1 MLVLRRLAPCFLPF
15 FGLLLLFAPGA
26 RAQTAP
32 DGPAIIILDG
42 SGSMWGNIGTERASK
57 FDLARGALRQSLS
70 DISPRVR
77 LGLMSFGQRRRADCS
92 DVEVLAAPEA
102 GQPERILSIADKLN
116 PKGKGPLALALRE
129 AAKQIQPGEAG
140 SIIAIHDGMDNC
152 AQDPCAVAAD
162 IAKANAKTRVFLIS
176 FGLEKPDVQ
185 RLACVAK
192 STNGKV
198 IEARDSTSLAAGLSE
213 ALTLANL
220 ERIDPATGAAVP
232 LPKAAPPPN
241 PEGAPGLRLS
251 ASLASGSPPLAA
263 PVHWTV
269 AKADKPDAVLKS
281 VKNRELSVDLDPG
294 SYVVEARFGQASARQ
309 TLEVASDKPTAARLS
324 LAAGLLKIKAHA
336 DKAGAPLTDPLVT
349 ISVKTADGSQRPFW
363 VGRAADTEMVVPA
376 GQYIVRV
383 QDGLAEQTT
392 EVTLTEGAGA
402 DVTPVLG
409 TGRLELS
416 AVAAANGQPLTDVI
430 YLIEEDDPDARKGRR
445 EVARSADPAAAFTLP
460 AGTYYVVARQGVAET
475 RDRIALGTGDV
486 VKHVATFSL
495 VQLTVT
501 ANAGGGADQ
510 PVLIRILSEDQ
521 THREIARANGM
532 TGTFLLPPARYR
544 VEATVSGLNIKA
556 LGTVDISNGRGGGV
570 QLTLESG
577 EVAVGASA
585 AQGRHWRIKDASGR
599 TVLHSGPGEA
609 TSARLA
615 PGRYVLLTDGGE
627 RRTEQAF
634 DLKTRERRE
643 LSLGSP

>member
-1 MLVLRRLAPCFLPF
+1 
-15 FGLLLLFAPGA
+15 
-26 RAQTAP
+26 
-32 DGPAIIILDG
+32 
-42 SGSMWGNIGTERASK
+42 
-57 FDLARGALRQSLS
+57 
-70 DISPRVR
+70 
-77 LGLMSFGQRRRADCS
+77 
-92 DVEVLAAPEA
+92 
-102 GQPERILSIADKLN
+102 
-116 PKGKGPLALALRE
+116 
-129 AAKQIQPGEAG
+129 
-140 SIIAIHDGMDNC
+140 
-152 AQDPCAVAAD
+152 
-162 IAKANAKTRVFLIS
+162 
-176 FGLEKPDVQ
+176 
-185 RLACVAK
+185 
-192 STNGKV
+192 
-198 IEARDSTSLAAGLSE
+198 
-213 ALTLANL
+213 
-220 ERIDPATGAAVP
+220 
-232 LPKAAPPPN
+232 
-241 PEGAPGLRLS
+241 
-251 ASLASGSPPLAA
+251 
-263 PVHWTV
+263 VHWTV

-336 DKAGAPLTDPLVT
+336 DKAGAPLTNPLVT

-634 DLKTRERRE
+634 DLKTGERRE